1 MSENVSLPVAAT
13 APLSEQTRQEAGRL
27 SARSKWILLALT
39 LVTVM
44 GIGLVWWQPQESL
57 WHFWLIAQA
66 LPLVYCLLTYWGG
79 HAD

>member
-1 MSENVSLPVAAT
+1 MSENVSSSVDAT
-13 APLSEQTRQEAGRL
+13 APLSEQTRQGVGRL

-66 LPLVYCLLTYWGG
+66 LPVVYGLLTYWGS

>member
-1 MSENVSLPVAAT
+1 MSENVSSSVVAT
-13 APLSEQTRQEAGRL
+13 APLSQQTHQANGHL

-66 LPLVYCLLTYWGG
+66 LPVVYCLLTYWGS